1 MRPPVTVTVMTP
13 VLLATARSP
22 DGTLTALTFPI
33 AARHGVTSPQVSF
46 ASTFTGP
53 DPPSRSWMLSG
64 RATGVGSAD
73 RAAGPE
79 PAGPRTPQP
88 TSARTGK
95 KRKTKRNKT
104 PHEGTEPNEGGP

>member
-22 DGTLTALTFPI
+22 DGTLTALAFPI
-33 AARHGVTSPQVSF
+33 AARDGVTSPQESF

-73 RAAGPE
+73 RAPVLE
-79 PAGPRTPQP
+79 PAEPRTPVP
-88 TSARTGK
+88 TSARTR
-95 KRKTKRNKT
+95 RKLTTYRLST
-104 PHEGTEPNEGGP
+104 P

>member
-22 DGTLTALTFPI
+22 DGTLTALTFAV

-73 RAAGPE
+73 GAAVPE
-79 PAGPRTPQP
+79 PAEPRTPEP
-88 TSARTGK
+88 TSARTRR
-95 KRKTKRNKT
+95 KRTTYRMST
-104 PHEGTEPNEGGP
+104 PTE